1 MAKSNLGRLF
11 SLATMEIP
19 KPKLGL
25 TTSSELESRFICYS
39 THHRQNHHPY
49 NNTTTRQGE
58 PISQNQGKKI
68 QNEKEHIHVHDDDA
82 DDDDDD
88 GGIDLNEET
97 GEVGGPRGPEP
108 TRFGDWE
115 RNGRCY
121 DF

>member
-11 SLATMEIP
+11 SSAMTEIP

-25 TTSSELESRFICYS
+25 TTSSELGSRLICYS
-39 THHRQNHHPY
+39 THHRQNHHPD
-49 NNTTTRQGE
+49 NSTTKQGE
-58 PISQNQGKKI
+58 PTSQNQGKKI
-68 QNEKEHIHVHDDDA
+68 QNEKEHIHDHDG
-82 DDDDDD
+82 DDDDD